1 MPAHLLPFL
10 GVVAVITILPGPDMA
25 LATRNAVRGG
35 SRAAWWTGV
44 GFLTGLIV
52 WAVASIVG
60 LAAVIAASG
69 RLFDAVRL
77 IGAAYL
83 LFLGVGA
90 LRSAITGRDGGAG
103 RMRLAAA
110 DDAAGGDASP
120 AERTRLA
127 YWRQGVTSNLLN
139 PKIALLFLTLL
150 PQFVTAGEPRT
161 QTTAELAVVFLL
173 IAAVWWATFSVAVGA
188 LGRALAR
195 PAVRRAVE
203 GVAGTVLVGL
213 ALRVA
218 IDR

>member
-10 GVVAVITILPGPDMA
+10 GVVAVITVLPGPDMA

-44 GFLTGLIV
+44 GFLTGLVV

-77 IGAAYL
+77 AGALYL
-83 LFLGVGA
+83 VVLGLGA
-90 LRSAITGRDGGAG
+90 LRSAITGRDGGAS
-103 RMRLAAA
+103 RMRLAA
-110 DDAAGGDASP
+110 DDPGAAPPPAS
-120 AERTRLA
+120 RLG

-161 QTTAELAVVFLL
+161 ETTAELALVFLV
-173 IAAVWWATFSVAVGA
+173 IATVWWATFSLAVGA

-195 PAVRRAVE
+195 PAVRRTIE
-203 GVAGTVLVGL
+203 GVAGAVLVGL

-218 IDR
+218 VER